1 MLIHSSQQIQQI
13 LSAKYRSESIG
24 KELPTTMMKAIVDKT
39 IPKPTQK
46 LQQWQI
52 YAKGDILGFQQRLQ
66 DFKATKKG
74 QGMKDLAA
82 MQHVALDDLKQ
93 CDDDFI
99 EDLDR
104 QRELE
109 YQDRWAKYQMKKEA
123 FKTHEPDARE
133 YGQ

>member
-123 FKTHEPDARE
+123 FETHEPDARE